1 MSKNGV
7 LKITDQRK
15 ISGLSPVWMHDQ
27 SAHGPGKPAPSGEK
41 VEFKGV
47 PASYIF
53 RKENSRL
60 LLVDANQ
67 PDNSVFNI
75 GTTRH
80 NQFMPDGVKYN
91 PIF

>member
-1 MSKNGV
+1 M
-7 LKITDQRK
+7 
-15 ISGLSPVWMHDQ
+15 
-27 SAHGPGKPAPSGEK
+27 
-41 VEFKGV
+41 

-60 LLVDANQ
+60 LLVESDQ
-67 PDNSVFNI
+67 PNRSVFNI

-91 PIF
+91 PIFSGIKLSDKPTRMIEWIENAGSSFSKSKTREITSKIGK

>member
-1 MSKNGV
+1 
-7 LKITDQRK
+7 LK
-15 ISGLSPVWMHDQ
+15 GL
-27 SAHGPGKPAPSGEK
+27 
-41 VEFKGV
+41 

-60 LLVDANQ
+60 LLVESDQ
-67 PDNSVFNI
+67 PNRSVFNI

-91 PIF
+91 PIFSGIKLSDKPTRMIEWIENAGSSFSKSKAREITSKIGK